1 MSVDKIKNNLG
12 VFGSSV
18 KDTLTH
24 HKQFNNDDEL
34 ISHYKHD
41 IKKAISA
48 LQFVDKQTRKIGSSH
63 WPHLLKSNIKMGELF
78 IKLIGADSL
87 QFDGIEEYYSDFDK
101 WQAEQEIPMIHPKE
115 RQLVIL
121 GVNKEM
127 DHYMMSMEKLRI
139 RVTSEWEFYSKSVHI
154 RVKEMVGYLN
164 DLLKLIKKR
173 NSKKSNYDNIH
184 KKINKIMKKTTPL
197 DAKEQKQLNKL
208 DEELKESSIVFNKL
222 DEKLKSIL
230 PHALTFLDEFV
241 ENLTKLTL
249 CKQLDAYEDIKH
261 TLMNY
266 ATFHGFLDTES
277 EDNIQTYEAITNQW
291 ETLITPTRLRIE
303 SFISFIHEK
312 KPELIDTEID
322 DKDKTSKT
330 HKMWNKVTSK
340 VTNKTHNLKSTDH
353 VNGIFNDY
361 LTADPLDSFKKFQD
375 PMMNRSETYHPSKVI
390 NIDDVIVPNTNAGNA
405 SAPPPLPPRSN
416 TTTIKGNLKAP
427 VAPGKQHLK
436 RIPSN
441 DSMESIHSSS
451 SESDS
456 DEMTSVSSAASDIML
471 ENSSPEIVNKDLK
484 KVYNSSKN
492 KIKECPIP
500 IVPHDYKAEHENS
513 MFAADTSSVTYK
525 LEQLNKFF
533 DKILNYTD
541 STQIERK
548 ILQAKYNFAGVE
560 PGDLSFNGG
569 DQVEILFDFQ
579 AVDSLYNSSNENWL
593 VGMIKSEQNCRI
605 GFVPSNYF

>member
-48 LQFVDKQTRKIGSSH
+48 LKFVDKQTRKLGSSH
-63 WPHLLKSNIKMGELF
+63 WPRLLKSNIKMGELF

-87 QFDGIEEYYSDFDK
+87 QFDGIEDYYSDFDK

-115 RQLVIL
+115 RHLVIL
-121 GVNKEM
+121 SVNKEM
-127 DHYMMSMEKLRI
+127 DHYMMSMEKLKI
-139 RVTSEWEFYSKSVHI
+139 RVISEWEFHAKSVNI

-208 DEELKESSIVFNKL
+208 DEELKEASIVFNKL

-261 TLMNY
+261 TLMHY

-303 SFISFIHEK
+303 SFVSFIQEK

-361 LTADPLDSFKKFQD
+361 LTTDPLDSFRKFQD

-390 NIDDVIVPNTNAGNA
+390 NIDDVIVPNINAGNA

-416 TTTIKGNLKAP
+416 TTTMKNNLKAP
-427 VAPGKQHLK
+427 VAPGKHHLK

-451 SESDS
+451 SESDD
-456 DEMTSVSSAASDIML
+456 DEMTSVSSAASDVML
-471 ENSSPEIVNKDLK
+471 EKSSPEMVNKDLK
-484 KVYNSSKN
+484 KIYNSSKN

-500 IVPHDYKAEHENS
+500 IVPRDYKAEHENS
-513 MFAADTSSVTYK
+513 MFSADTSSVTYK

-541 STQIERK
+541 STHIERK

-560 PGDLSFNGG
+560 PGDLSFKEG

-579 AVDSLYNSSNENWL
+579 AVDSLYNSSNDNWL

-605 GFVPSNYF
+605 GFVPNNYF